1 MELTRRDFL
10 KTVGLTFAG
19 SSLAFGLSNESQAF
33 AMDSLRDWKLENTQ
47 EYSTICCYCAC
58 GCGLICSVRDG
69 KLVHVEGDPDH
80 VINEGGLC
88 PKGAGEFQADYIVNP
103 ETGELEENMG
113 RMTSP
118 KVRRPGGDGWEDIS
132 WDQAISEIARH
143 MKDTRDAT
151 FEEQN
156 AKGVTVNRTPAIA
169 CLGGSS
175 MTIEEQ
181 YLIIKLFREL
191 GCLSLD
197 NQARV

>member
-1 MELTRRDFL
+1 MELTRRSFL
-10 KTVGLTFAG
+10 KATGLAFAG
-19 SSLAFGLSNESQAF
+19 SSLAFGLSNESTAF
-33 AMDSLRDWKLENTQ
+33 AMDPQKEWKLENTQ
-47 EYSTICCYCAC
+47 EYTTICCYCAC
-58 GCGLICSVRDG
+58 GCGMISSVRDG

-88 PKGAGEFQADYIVNP
+88 PKGAGQFQAEYIVNP
-103 ETGELEENMG
+103 ETGELEENPG
-113 RMTSP
+113 RVLTP
-118 KVRRPGGDGWEDIS
+118 KVRRPGADDWEDIS

-143 MKDTRDAT
+143 MKDTRDKA
-151 FEEQN
+151 FEKKN
-156 AKGVTVNRTPAIA
+156 DDGVTVNRNPAIA

-181 YLIIKLFREL
+181 YLIVKLFREL